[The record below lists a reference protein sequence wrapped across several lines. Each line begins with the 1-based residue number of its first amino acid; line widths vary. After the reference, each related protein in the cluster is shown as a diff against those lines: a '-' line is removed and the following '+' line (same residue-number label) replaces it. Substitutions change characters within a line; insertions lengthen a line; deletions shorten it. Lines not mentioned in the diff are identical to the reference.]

1 MLMFSSN
8 SFRRFYD
15 VFKLM
20 LEMNMKK
27 ILTLSSLL
35 LPMVAISGRY
45 NEQVS
50 HADVVDVT
58 PVYRTVSV
66 PERRQVCGQ
75 PYRNHH
81 EQKHSRS
88 GAIIG
93 GILGGAIGNR
103 FGKGSGRDVST
114 ALGVMI
120 GASVGAH
127 KDNHGHAPRRC
138 RVETTYYQEEQLSG
152 YDVTYEYQ
160 GEYFQTWMNEHPGDH
175 IRIRVGVLD

>member
-1 MLMFSSN
+1 
-8 SFRRFYD
+8 
-15 VFKLM
+15 
-20 LEMNMKK
+20 MKK
-27 ILTLSSLL
+27 PLIFCGLL
-35 LPMVAISGRY
+35 LPMVALAGRY

-50 HADVVDVT
+50 YADVVEVT

-66 PERRQVCGQ
+66 PERRQVCRQ
-75 PYRNHH
+75 PQRHH
-81 EQKHSRS
+81 QQQHSRS

-127 KDNHGHAPRRC
+127 KNSHGHAPRGC
-138 RVETTYYQEEQLSG
+138 RIETTYYQEEQLSG
-152 YDVTYEYQ
+152 FDVTYEYQ
-160 GEYFQTWMNEHPGDH
+160 GEYHQTWMDEHPGDH
-175 IRIRVGVLD
+175 IRIRVGHQVLD